1 MTWYKDWFQDTNY
14 RVVYEHRDEI
24 EADEMIDLIER
35 TIGHE
40 PERRVLDVGCGSGR
54 HAISFAKRG
63 YQQVTGI
70 DLSPTLL
77 AEAREEAQRLQLY
90 IQFLERDMRDIPDEP
105 FDLAVNL
112 FTSFGYFETDEDNA
126 AVIKNVAKQLQNKL
140 PPLSKGRAGEGSFV
154 IDFLN
159 SKWVRTH
166 LVAHDERV
174 APNGMHI
181 EQTRW
186 IEDGRI
192 EKRLLIRN
200 SIEASEYIESV
211 KLFDLADFESMFQ
224 NAGLTLRHV
233 FGNYRGAPFNPD
245 TSPRLIMFC
254 TA

>member
-1 MTWYKDWFQDTNY
+1 MTWYKDWFRDTNY

-24 EADEMIDLIER
+24 EAEEMIDLIER

-63 YQQVTGI
+63 YGDVTGI

-77 AEAREEAQRLQLY
+77 AEARNETARLQLS
-90 IQFLERDMRDIPDEP
+90 IQFLERDMRDIPDEA

-126 AVIKNVAKQLQNKL
+126 AVIKNVGKQLAKN
-140 PPLSKGRAGEGSFV
+140 EGWFV

-159 SKWVRTH
+159 SRWVRNH

-186 IEDGRI
+186 VEDGRI

-200 SIEASEYIESV
+200 TIEASEYIESV
-211 KLFDLADFESMFQ
+211 KLFNLADFERMFQ
-224 NAGLTLRHV
+224 GAGLTLRYV
-233 FGNYRGAPFNPD
+233 FGTYRGASFNPD

-254 TA
+254 SA

>member
-1 MTWYKDWFQDTNY
+1 MTWYKDWFKDANY
-14 RVVYEHRDEI
+14 SVVYENRDEI
-24 EADEMIDLIER
+24 EAEEMIDLIER
-35 TIGHE
+35 TIGHK

-63 YQQVTGI
+63 YDDVTGI

-77 AEAREEAQRLQLY
+77 AEAREQAKKLDLPIR
-90 IQFLERDMRDIPDEP
+90 FFERDMRDIPDEP

-112 FTSFGYFETDEDNA
+112 FTSFGYFDSDEDNE
-126 AVIKNVAKQLQNKL
+126 AVITNVAKQLAKND
-140 PPLSKGRAGEGSFV
+140 GWFV

-159 SKWVRTH
+159 SRWVREH
-166 LVAHDERV
+166 LIAHDERV

-186 IEDGRI
+186 IENRRI

-200 SIEASEYIESV
+200 TVEASEYIESV
-211 KLFDLADFESMFQ
+211 RLFDLADFERMFQ
-224 NAGLTLRHV
+224 HAGLTLRHV
-233 FGNYRGAPFNPD
+233 FGTYQGALFNPD